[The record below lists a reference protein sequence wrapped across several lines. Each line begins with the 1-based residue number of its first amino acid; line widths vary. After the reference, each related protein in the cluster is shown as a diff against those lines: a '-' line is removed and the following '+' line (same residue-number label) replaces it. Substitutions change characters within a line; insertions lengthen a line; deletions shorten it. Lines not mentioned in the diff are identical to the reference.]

1 MTKEIKLL
9 LNKLRIYTCE
19 RCIYTEKKMYASKHE
34 WKCKR
39 DKGYFILLVLPV
51 LAQRCVANL
60 AGTGHAPVDLV
71 GILDRAKPLLT

>member
-1 MTKEIKLL
+1 
-9 LNKLRIYTCE
+9 
-19 RCIYTEKKMYASKHE
+19 MYDLKHK

-39 DKGYFILLVLPV
+39 DKGYFIFLLLLV

-71 GILDRAKPLLT
+71 GILDHAKPLLTY